1 VRAKIE
7 QAALLL
13 DTIAVW
19 GLYLVFYLVI
29 FGALTIVSY
38 ATARRIILG
47 D

>member
-1 VRAKIE
+1 VRARTE
-7 QAALLL
+7 QAASFLN
-13 DTIAVW
+13 TITVW
-19 GLYLVFYLVI
+19 GLYLVLYLVI